1 MSINT
6 FLFAA
11 REEDH
16 IQVENT
22 DQLRASAGLKLIR
35 SNIKHELINYMSNLI
50 VVYDTTGHL
59 YR

>member
-16 IQVENT
+16 IQAENT
-22 DQLRASAGLKLIR
+22 DQLRASAGLKIIR
-35 SNIKHELINYMSNLI
+35 SNIKHELINYMSKLI
-50 VVYDTTGHL
+50 VVYDTAGHL